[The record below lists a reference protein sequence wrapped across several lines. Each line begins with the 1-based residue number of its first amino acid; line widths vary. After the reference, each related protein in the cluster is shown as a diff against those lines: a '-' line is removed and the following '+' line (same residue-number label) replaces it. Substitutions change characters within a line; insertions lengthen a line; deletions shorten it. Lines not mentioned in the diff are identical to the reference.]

1 MKPRLNAYQVAPD
14 AINARNRIV
23 ISFRSMPPVRAK
35 AAT

>member
-1 MKPRLNAYQVAPD
+1 MKPRLNGYQVAPD
-14 AINARNRIV
+14 AINAWNRIV